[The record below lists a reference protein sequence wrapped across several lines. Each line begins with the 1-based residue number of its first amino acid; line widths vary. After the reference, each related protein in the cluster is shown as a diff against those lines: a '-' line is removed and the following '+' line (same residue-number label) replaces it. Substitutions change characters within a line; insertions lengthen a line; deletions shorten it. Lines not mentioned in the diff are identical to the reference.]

1 LPVENFLHRILESK
15 RREVAAAKAVVPLPT
30 LRERALRPRNK
41 RLFFQAMKT
50 PAHGGVNII
59 AEIKRASPSAGP
71 ILPNLDPA
79 SRAAAYEAG
88 GARALS
94 VLTDKP
100 YFHGTPAD
108 LRAAR
113 AATKIPVLRKDFM
126 ISTYQLYEAAVMG
139 ADAVLLIVRILS
151 TAELEKLLDVCRE
164 LALDALVEVNTE
176 EELDRATQTG
186 ARLIGINNRDLST
199 FQTDTA
205 RAVRIAS
212 CLRSGQVAVAASGIK
227 CRDDI
232 EQCLKAGIHNFL
244 IGEFLSRAEDPRSA
258 LQRLLQGAAADTGKV
273 SSREGGSHHES

>member
-1 LPVENFLHRILESK
+1 MSVENFLHRILESK
-15 RREVAAAKAVVPLPT
+15 RREVAASKAVVPLPT

-79 SRAAAYEAG
+79 SRAADYEAG

-100 YFHGTPAD
+100 YFRGTPAD

-151 TAELEKLLDVCRE
+151 TAELEKLLGVCRE

-176 EELDRATQTG
+176 EELDRAAQAG

-199 FQTDTA
+199 FQTDTS

-232 EQCLKAGIHNFL
+232 EQCLEAGIHNFL

-258 LQRLLQGAAADTGKV
+258 LQRLLQGAVADTGKV
-273 SSREGGSHHES
+273 SRREGGSHHES

>member
-1 LPVENFLHRILESK
+1 MPVENFLHRILESK